1 MLLNLYFNGGEAGE
15 RGAIDAACAGNLA
28 SAATWSDS
36 FLGYRF
42 DTQLIL
48 SAAWG
53 LPFQAGPV
61 PLKFQGFINYNT
73 DKGKDYAGVKTEAE
87 TLMRT
92 IADGGSG
99 VDGCRAQEHPADG
112 RGLRDV
118 VQQVRQ
124 SRHRGRRDQA
134 GHQHLR
140 AHAPG
145 GMALLI

>member
-61 PLKFQGFINYNT
+61 SLKFQGFINYNT
-73 DKGKDYAGVKTEAE
+73 DKGKDYVGVKTEAE

-92 IADGGSG
+92 SLM
-99 VDGCRAQEHPADG
+99 VDVG
-112 RGLRDV
+112 
-118 VQQVRQ
+118 
-124 SRHRGRRDQA
+124 
-134 GHQHLR
+134 
-140 AHAPG
+140 
-145 GMALLI
+145 

>member
-48 SAAWG
+48 SATWG

-73 DKGKDYAGVKTEAE
+73 DKGKDYAGVETEAE

-92 IADGGSG
+92 SLM
-99 VDGCRAQEHPADG
+99 VDVG
-112 RGLRDV
+112 
-118 VQQVRQ
+118 
-124 SRHRGRRDQA
+124 
-134 GHQHLR
+134 
-140 AHAPG
+140 
-145 GMALLI
+145 